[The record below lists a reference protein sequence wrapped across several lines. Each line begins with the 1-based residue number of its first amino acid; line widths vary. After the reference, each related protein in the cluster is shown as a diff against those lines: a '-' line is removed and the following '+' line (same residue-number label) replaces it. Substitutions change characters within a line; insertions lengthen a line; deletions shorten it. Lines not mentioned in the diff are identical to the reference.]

1 MELSNIQDFLAKY
14 RVLLTAQD
22 GNRKDI
28 CRLIK
33 ESSGILLSEK
43 DITVRKGEVVV
54 QGDSVMKNELFLH
67 KKHILEALNKNGIT
81 NIFDIR

>member
-14 RVLLTAQD
+14 RTLLSAQD

-28 CRLIK
+28 CRIIG
-33 ESSGILLSEK
+33 EASGITLSEK
-43 DITVRKGEVVV
+43 DITVRKGEIVI

-67 KKHILEALNKNGIT
+67 KKHILEALNKNSIT